1 MNIKKWHGN
10 AVTESERLRC
20 KMSLKSNTSKKK
32 ARKNSIN
39 TSELSEKQRETQIIT
54 SQEKE

>member
-10 AVTESERLRC
+10 AITESERLRS